1 MGLGQR
7 ASPRVAGALL
17 LPEER
22 LERVPRILHRLRGLA
37 EERGRERLDEVIAET
52 PDEVKG
58 HLGGVMSSMTEMEA
72 GAARLVTRAEEL
84 GRYLATTDAEP
95 VRREIHSLA
104 EKARGSRDPQTRASY
119 ESAKGMRE
127 EQLRAL
133 DDIAA
138 ARERVVASLA
148 RMTAT
153 IEGLPPKI
161 VRMKALDAQAM
172 DALSGSMSDE
182 LARINGDMLVFEET
196 LQSLGESMTA

>member
-1 MGLGQR
+1 MAKYGG
-7 ASPRVAGALL
+7 
-17 LPEER
+17 
-22 LERVPRILHRLRGLA
+22 
-37 EERGRERLDEVIAET
+37 
-52 PDEVKG
+52 
-58 HLGGVMSSMTEMEA
+58 GGVFGQA
-72 GAARLVTRAEEL
+72 GGA
-84 GRYLATTDAEP
+84 P
-95 VRREIHSLA
+95 
-104 EKARGSRDPQTRASY
+104 
-119 ESAKGMRE
+119 
-127 EQLRAL
+127 
-133 DDIAA
+133 DIAA